1 MTSYPDVYEEL
12 PAMIKRLARTIAL
25 ACALS
30 CAPWAVFAE
39 DFVTMWGNAES
50 HTVILS
56 NGSSFLVQEP
66 EGRRGPY
73 GKYFPLT
80 PYDASTRVVG
90 WEAAGKDL
98 DRLVAAGNL
107 RFGPYKIIKTYAED
121 MNRKSALF
129 AGLKPDGE
137 TDLLLYNGLALSK
150 LASVSL
156 KYYDSISYADFGG
169 DGHFACVLE
178 LKEGGNAVLL
188 GNGLMMRLPGRP
200 WFGTFLGAEDRYW
213 LALPDRDGRYRL
225 VGIEPDQSADYY
237 EKLGKELMVASAG
250 FVAKDLVAQLPLINA
265 APSPSGIDRFG
276 QSDFYSLAAPYLK
289 YRSGNDLFIFTGR
302 EILGP
307 FWSPDQDGSLA
318 WLKDGA
324 PVFPDAGPGRMFGF
338 PKAYERY
345 LDMDGAIYGPIDYVI
360 SMAFVE
366 EGGKELPFALVMKGG
381 KAYALLDGREIGGPW
396 ETAMGPESGRAGPC
410 FMVRSG
416 GEWSLFRLGTRL
428 SALPPGVSLKA
439 CFEIAGR
446 SILVLQRAEEGKS
459 RRFWYRVDGV
469 DGPEF
474 DWPGLEPLVSRD
486 GTVVVYT
493 AGMMKSSIVVN
504 GEVLGPFDGIGDV
517 VLLGNDCYFS
527 ALSGKRWTMM
537 KGSRPLL
544 DLGKEEVDPYGSMSI
559 SSDGSVICFPGRY
572 WDKKSKLF
580 YASSRLILDGK
591 IVTGYRDPE
600 SGAVLVWDAK
610 ARTVSLVG
618 SRK

>member
-1 MTSYPDVYEEL
+1 MVLCVS
-12 PAMIKRLARTIAL
+12 L
-25 ACALS
+25 ACAVG
-30 CAPWAVFAE
+30 AGFAE
-39 DFVTMWGNAES
+39 DFMTMWGNAES

-73 GKYFPLT
+73 STYFPGR

-98 DRLVAAGNL
+98 DCLVAAGNL

-137 TDLLLYNGLALSK
+137 TDFLFYDGLGLSRI
-150 LASVSL
+150 ASASL

-188 GNGLMMRLPGRP
+188 GNGLMMGLPGRP
-200 WFGTFLGAEDRYW
+200 WFGTFLGDGDRYW

-225 VGIEPDQSADYY
+225 VGIDPAGSADYY

-250 FVAKDLVAQLPLINA
+250 VVAKDLVTHLPLINA
-265 APSPSGIDRFG
+265 ALSPSGIDRFG
-276 QSDFYSLAAPYLK
+276 QSDFSSPSAPYLK

-307 FWSPDQDGSLA
+307 FWSPDQDRSLA
-318 WLKDGA
+318 WLKDEA
-324 PVFPDAGPGRMFGF
+324 PVFPDAGPGRMFSF
-338 PKAYERY
+338 PKDHERY
-345 LDMDGAIYGPIDYVI
+345 LDMNGAIYGPIDYVI

-366 EGGKELPFALVMKGG
+366 EGGKQLPFALVMKGG

-396 ETAMGPESGRAGPC
+396 ETAKGPESGRSGPY
-410 FMVRSG
+410 FMGRSG
-416 GEWSLFRLGTRL
+416 GAWSLFRLGTRL
-428 SALPPGVSLKA
+428 SALPPGVSLKE

-446 SILVLQRAEEGKS
+446 SILVLQRAEEGKP
-459 RRFWYRVDGV
+459 RRFWYRVDGI

-474 DWPGLEPLVSRD
+474 DWPGLVPLVSPD
-486 GTVVVYT
+486 GTTVVYA

-517 VLLGNDCYFS
+517 ILLGNDCYFS
-527 ALSGKRWTMM
+527 ALSGKKWTMM
-537 KGSRPLL
+537 KGSKPFV

-572 WDKKSKLF
+572 VDKKSRLV
-580 YASSRLILDGK
+580 YSSSRLVLDGK
-591 IVTGYRDPE
+591 IVSGYRDPE
-600 SGAVLVWDAK
+600 SGAVLLWEAK
-610 ARTVSLVG
+610 AKTVTLVG
-618 SRK
+618 IRK